1 MKLSMKSSLLSSS
14 FMQTTLIPFIF
25 GVIASS
31 CSIYM
36 LREIRSTHTNS
47 SSSTTSTTTST
58 TTTSSS
64 STTTSSS
71 SATSSN
77 ESSTRLI
84 KDNDNKINNTIIEH
98 DIPLYIKEEIFS
110 RIQSFFG
117 DDNFDKIKKSF
128 VIVVGLGGVGSH
140 AAHMLVRS
148 GVGNLRLIDF
158 DQVTVSSLNRHA
170 VASMEDVGISKVESM
185 KRKLLKIVPWCNI
198 EAISEMFRGCD
209 ASKLLNGQPDFVID
223 AIDDVNTKA
232 ELIAYCVHNKIN
244 VLTSMGAG
252 GKADPTRLRIAQ
264 LSECV
269 HDPLASKI
277 KWKLKKH
284 GVQADD
290 VMSIFSLEM
299 PIVDLQPLDDEQKN
313 SPQDFGAVDYLRLR
327 IMPVLGTSPSIFGQA
342 MASYILCSLAN
353 KLYVPEVCERMSKNL
368 KHKLR
373 QTLKNYEFRRG
384 YSHEDLDIDDDDIEF
399 IVQQVW
405 HSRCAITGRKFGGHA
420 QLILVRWN
428 EKELPSPSNLV
439 LLMQPYAD
447 AMVKGDMSF
456 LKDDALNRINMR
468 LLWAKAVSKGFWE
481 SSSNISNN
489 ENKTFIESKKDNNRI
504 YTCLAL
510 GIGVGAGVGYLIG
523 KIK

>member
-1 MKLSMKSSLLSSS
+1 MKSNNASSIV
-14 FMQTTLIPFIF
+14 LPFIL
-25 GVIASS
+25 GVVVSS
-31 CSIYM
+31 ISYYI
-36 LREIRSTHTNS
+36 INNNISNNSDNS
-47 SSSTTSTTTST
+47 SSSNNSNNSKKHKKSSTIDNKNTTSDD
-58 TTTSSS
+58 
-64 STTTSSS
+64 
-71 SATSSN
+71 
-77 ESSTRLI
+77 
-84 KDNDNKINNTIIEH
+84 KNDSHKNN
-98 DIPLYIKEEIFS
+98 IPQYVKEEIFS

-117 DDNFDKIKKSF
+117 DSNFNKIKDSN

-170 VASMEDVGISKVESM
+170 VASMEDVGISKVEAM
-185 KRKLLKIVPWCNI
+185 KKKLLNIVPWCNI
-198 EAISEMFRGCD
+198 EAIPEMFRGCD
-209 ASKLLNGQPDFVID
+209 AAHLLSGNPDFVID

-232 ELIAYCVHNKIN
+232 ELIAYCVHNKIK

-252 GKADPTRLRIAQ
+252 GKADPTRLRIAA
-264 LSECV
+264 LSECI

-313 SPQDFGAVDYLRLR
+313 APQDFGAVDYLRLR

-353 KLYVPEVCERMSKNL
+353 KLYEPEVCERMSKNL

-373 QTLKNYEFRRG
+373 QTLKNFEFRRG
-384 YSHEDLDIDDDDIEF
+384 YSPEELDIDEDDIEF
-399 IVQQVW
+399 VVQQVW

-420 QLILVRWN
+420 PLVLIRWD
-428 EKELPSPSNLV
+428 KDHPPSPSNLV
-439 LLMQPYAD
+439 LLMQPYAEL
-447 AMVKGDMSF
+447 VTKGDMSF
-456 LKDDALNRINMR
+456 LKDEDKDRINMR
-468 LLWAKAVSKGFWE
+468 LKWAHSQSKGYWE
-481 SSSNISNN
+481 APSSLVGKIEQYNN
-489 ENKTFIESKKDNNRI
+489 EAGIVKHENNI
-504 YTCLAL
+504 KYNTKLNL
-510 GIGVGAGVGYLIG
+510 DHLSPISLSLIFGAGFLIG
-523 KIK
+523 KINI